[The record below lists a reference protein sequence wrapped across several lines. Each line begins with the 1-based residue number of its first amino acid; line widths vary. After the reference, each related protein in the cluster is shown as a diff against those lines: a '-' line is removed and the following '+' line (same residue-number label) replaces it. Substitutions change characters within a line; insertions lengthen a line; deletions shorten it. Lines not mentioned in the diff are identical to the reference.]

1 MMEIPLLA
9 ALGAIGLIAVVLIGC
24 VGIGGVL
31 LVPAL
36 VYLGGIE
43 VHAAIATCLWV
54 FLFSVVA
61 GARLAHA
68 IAMPTLERIVS
79 VVLVVTG
86 AFLLA
91 RLAVTLAT
99 A

>member
-1 MMEIPLLA
+1 MEIPLLA
-9 ALGAIGLIAVVLIGC
+9 ALGAIGLIAA
-24 VGIGGVL
+24 
-31 LVPAL
+31 AL
-36 VYLGGIE
+36 VVG
-43 VHAAIATCLWV
+43 
-54 FLFSVVA
+54 VVA

>member
-1 MMEIPLLA
+1 MEIPLLA
-9 ALGAIGLIAVVLIGC
+9 ALGAIGLIA
-24 VGIGGVL
+24 GVL
-31 LVPAL
+31 VA
-36 VYLGGIE
+36 
-43 VHAAIATCLWV
+43 
-54 FLFSVVA
+54 A

-91 RLAVTLAT
+91 RLAITLAT